1 MTQSLYEYVASI
13 YKSLPYED
21 FPLSKEAIEQIRA
34 NPFEQMVN
42 DDGAC
47 LKLIRSCLDF
57 QSKVITDSRNRA
69 SHILVTW
76 LLGIGLGKH
85 FKLDE
90 LGSEFEDGSYQK
102 LWLQSALLHDYGYFL
117 KETSDEGLTIEE
129 ISGDYALLTDDYD
142 GVLSCLNGL
151 SGSKKFHSYFTYS
164 YKEIISY
171 YAYAQYLHQKY
182 PESGSNA
189 EKNDH
194 GIVGACVAFNSFC
207 QSAVK
212 AKANAPHYGIIQT
225 QKIACMIAASHNI
238 FKSGD
243 KDADEVYK
251 QYGLADLLS
260 TSAVRITKENQL
272 LLLMSLVDTIEC
284 TKRFSQRRNPSAY
297 LQQATTLKYVDITT
311 DDGIELDFSRLSTY
325 IAKERKSEDMGKLLL
340 RHVNAL
346 RGISTWTVFSAM
358 DHKEGDSDYI
368 VRISL

>member
-1 MTQSLYEYVASI
+1 MKQSLYQYVASI
-13 YKSLPYED
+13 YKSLPYGD
-21 FPLSKEAIEQIRA
+21 IPLNQEAIEQIKA
-34 NPFEQMVN
+34 IPFEEMVN
-42 DDGAC
+42 DDSAC

-57 QSKVITDSRNRA
+57 RSKVITDSRNRA

-76 LLGIGLGKH
+76 LLGVGLGKH
-85 FKLDE
+85 LKLDVLE
-90 LGSEFEDGSYQK
+90 NLFEESNYQK

-117 KETSDEGLTIEE
+117 KEISEEGLTIGD

-151 SGSKKFHSYFTYS
+151 SGNKKFHSYFTYS
-164 YKEIISY
+164 YKEIIAY

-212 AKANAPHYGIIQT
+212 AKANAPHDSIIQT

-243 KDADEVYK
+243 KGADEVYK
-251 QYGLADLLS
+251 QYGLTDLLS

-325 IAKERKSEDMGKLLL
+325 IAKERKSDDLGKLLMQ
-340 RHVNAL
+340 HVNAV
-346 RGISTWTVFSAM
+346 RGISTWTVFSVM
-358 DHKEGDSDYI
+358 DRKEGDSDYI